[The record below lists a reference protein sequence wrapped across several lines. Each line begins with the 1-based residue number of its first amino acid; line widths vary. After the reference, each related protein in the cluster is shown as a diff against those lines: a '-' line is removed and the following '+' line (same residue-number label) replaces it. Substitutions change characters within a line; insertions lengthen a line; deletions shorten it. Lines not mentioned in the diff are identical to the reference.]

1 MRMTLGDDTEGA
13 AAWARPRGRVL
24 VRADALEEE
33 CGLSVAE
40 VLSFGISES

>member
-1 MRMTLGDDTEGA
+1 MRRHGPGREGA
-13 AAWARPRGRVL
+13 FL